1 VDRLKER
8 GIIVT
13 GASGMAAAAA
23 RVFAAEGARVVV
35 VSRTESRC
43 IELIEEIAA
52 AGGDAS
58 YVVADLVD
66 PAQSESAAAVAIDT
80 LGRID
85 GLYNVAGGSGRKAG
99 DGPLHELTAEGWDYT
114 WRLNA
119 SSHVF
124 LTAAIIRAMLKQP
137 RDARRSRG
145 AIVNTGSVLAF
156 SPVGQLFATHAYAAA
171 KGAIEALT
179 VSSSAYYAP
188 LGIRIN
194 AIAPSLVTSRMS
206 QRAAEDPDTVAF
218 ADRKMPLPEAFIDAD
233 EVAAA
238 ALYLLSPESRSVT
251 GQIVKVDGGW
261 SVTST
266 T

>member
-1 VDRLKER
+1 MDRLRDR

-23 RVFAAEGARVVV
+23 RMFAAEGARVVI

-43 IELIEEIAA
+43 IELVEEIAA
-52 AGGDAS
+52 ADGDAS
-58 YVVADLVD
+58 YAVADLAD
-66 PAQSESAAAVAIDT
+66 PVQSEKAAVVALET
-80 LGRID
+80 LGRVD

-99 DGPLHELTAEGWDYT
+99 DGPLHELTAEGWDHT

-124 LTAAIIRAMLKQP
+124 FTAAVLRAMLEQP

-156 SPVGQLFATHAYAAA
+156 SPVAQLFATHAYAAA

-179 VSSSAYYAP
+179 VSSAAYYAP
-188 LGIRIN
+188 EGIRIN

-206 QRAAEDPDTVAF
+206 ERAAQDPDTIAF
-218 ADRKMPLPEAFIDAD
+218 ADRKMPLPDAFIDAE

-251 GQIVKVDGGW
+251 GQIVGVDGGW
-261 SVTST
+261 SVTSAT
-266 T
+266 